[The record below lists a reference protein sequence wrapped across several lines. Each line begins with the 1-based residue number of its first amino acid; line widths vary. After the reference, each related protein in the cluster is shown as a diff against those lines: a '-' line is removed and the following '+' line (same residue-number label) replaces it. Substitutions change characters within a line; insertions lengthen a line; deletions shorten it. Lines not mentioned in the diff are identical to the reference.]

1 MWGHAYSGYM
11 SERKGATRR
20 VREAATPLDAPGDGT
35 VTVGVRELRDHLSQY
50 LDLVKDG
57 RSVRVT
63 EHGAVIASIVPM
75 RLSARTM
82 ELYAQGKVRLPKR
95 PKSDLSHLPRVPYDG
110 DVNELIR
117 WERGD
122 AYDTLFPDD
131 DA

>member
-1 MWGHAYSGYM
+1 M
-11 SERKGATRR
+11 SERKSATKR
-20 VREAATPLDAPGDGT
+20 VREAATPLDEAGDGT

-50 LDLVKDG
+50 LGLVKDG

-95 PKSDLSHLPRVPYDG
+95 PKSDLSHIPRGHVEGGIQPYLDWAKS
-110 DVNELIR
+110 ES
-117 WERGD
+117 WERQGD
-122 AYDTLFPDD
+122 DEP
-131 DA
+131 

>member
-1 MWGHAYSGYM
+1 M
-11 SERKGATRR
+11 SERKSATTR

-50 LDLVKDG
+50 LELVKDG

-82 ELYAQGKVRLPKR
+82 ELYAQGKVILPKR
-95 PKSDLSHLPRVPYDG
+95 PKSDLSHLLKGHVEGGIEQHLEWARQ
-110 DVNELIR
+110 
-117 WERGD
+117 D
-122 AYDTLFPDD
+122 AYETLLPDEER
-131 DA
+131 